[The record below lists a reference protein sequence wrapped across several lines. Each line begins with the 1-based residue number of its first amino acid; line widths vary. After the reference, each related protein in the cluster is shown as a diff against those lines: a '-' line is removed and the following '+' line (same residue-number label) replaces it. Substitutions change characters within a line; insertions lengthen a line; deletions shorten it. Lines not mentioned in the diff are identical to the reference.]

1 MGMLS
6 RMSTVVKA
14 KMNRLID
21 NAEDPK
27 ETLDYAYEKQLEM
40 LRDVKR
46 GVVEMVTAKRRLEIQ
61 AKKVRENVSR
71 LDDQA
76 RNALG
81 MAREDLARVALER
94 KQSALMELDG
104 LDQQVVDMEHE
115 QEKLTAAE
123 QRIQAKVQAFRNKKE
138 VIKAQYSAAQAQV
151 RIGSALSGLSEEMG
165 DVSLAVERAEH
176 KTESMRARA
185 GAIDE
190 LAAAGVLDD
199 PLGLGSGQD
208 DIDRELNKLSA
219 SASVESELAALKA
232 STGTGQP
239 KQLSGRPVMIIRI
252 LTEGQWRFPAALLDD
267 LNEIDHTI
275 VDVLAEDDEGEFR
288 DLLAKMIAIVKEH
301 GTPLALEELEESDAI
316 IPEPDITIEE
326 AKELF
331 VGTGVVP
338 G

>member
-46 GVVEMVTAKRRLEIQ
+46 GVVEMVTAKRRLELQ
-61 AKKVRENVSR
+61 AKKVRENVSK

-76 RNALG
+76 RKALG
-81 MAREDLARVALER
+81 MGREDLARVALER
-94 KQSALMELDG
+94 KQTALAELDG
-104 LDQQVVDMEHE
+104 LDQQIVDMEQE

-123 QRIQAKVQAFRNKKE
+123 QRIQAKVHAFRNRKE

-176 KTESMRARA
+176 KTESMKARA

-190 LAAAGVLDD
+190 LAEAGVLNDS
-199 PLGLGSGQD
+199 LGGGGQD
-208 DIDRELNKLSA
+208 DIDRELNKLAA

-232 STGTGQP
+232 STDTTTPQQ
-239 KQLSGRPVMIIRI
+239 KQLSG
-252 LTEGQWRFPAALLDD
+252 GQ
-267 LNEIDHTI
+267 
-275 VDVLAEDDEGEFR
+275 
-288 DLLAKMIAIVKEH
+288 
-301 GTPLALEELEESDAI
+301 S
-316 IPEPDITIEE
+316 
-326 AKELF
+326 
-331 VGTGVVP
+331 
-338 G
+338 

>member
-46 GVVEMVTAKRRLEIQ
+46 GVVEMVTAKRRLELQ
-61 AKKVRENVSR
+61 AKKARENVSK

-76 RNALG
+76 RKALG
-81 MAREDLARVALER
+81 MGREDLARVALER
-94 KQSALMELDG
+94 KQTALAELDG
-104 LDQQVVDMEHE
+104 LDQQIVDMEQE

-123 QRIQAKVQAFRNKKE
+123 QRIQAKVHAFRNRKE

-176 KTESMRARA
+176 KTESMKARA

-190 LAAAGVLDD
+190 LAEAGVLNDS
-199 PLGLGSGQD
+199 LGGGQD
-208 DIDRELNKLSA
+208 DIDRELSKLSA

-232 STGTGQP
+232 STGTDQP
-239 KQLSGRPVMIIRI
+239 QQKQLSG
-252 LTEGQWRFPAALLDD
+252 GQQ
-267 LNEIDHTI
+267 
-275 VDVLAEDDEGEFR
+275 
-288 DLLAKMIAIVKEH
+288 
-301 GTPLALEELEESDAI
+301 
-316 IPEPDITIEE
+316 
-326 AKELF
+326 
-331 VGTGVVP
+331 
-338 G
+338 

>member
-190 LAAAGVLDD
+190 LAAAGVLDA
-199 PLGLGSGQD
+199 PLGLGGGQD

-239 KQLSGRPVMIIRI
+239 KQLSG
-252 LTEGQWRFPAALLDD
+252 GQ
-267 LNEIDHTI
+267 
-275 VDVLAEDDEGEFR
+275 
-288 DLLAKMIAIVKEH
+288 
-301 GTPLALEELEESDAI
+301 S
-316 IPEPDITIEE
+316 
-326 AKELF
+326 
-331 VGTGVVP
+331 
-338 G
+338 

>member
-46 GVVEMVTAKRRLEIQ
+46 GVVEMVTAKRRLELQ
-61 AKKVRENVSR
+61 ATKARENVSK

-76 RNALG
+76 RKALG
-81 MAREDLARVALER
+81 MGREDLARVALER
-94 KQSALMELDG
+94 KQTALAELDG
-104 LDQQVVDMEHE
+104 LDQQIVDMEQE

-123 QRIQAKVQAFRNKKE
+123 QRIQAKVHAFRNRKE

-176 KTESMRARA
+176 KTESMKARA

-190 LAAAGVLDD
+190 LAEAGVLNDS
-199 PLGLGSGQD
+199 LGGGGQD
-208 DIDRELNKLSA
+208 DIDRELSKLSA

-232 STGTGQP
+232 STGTDQP
-239 KQLSGRPVMIIRI
+239 QQKQLSG
-252 LTEGQWRFPAALLDD
+252 GQ
-267 LNEIDHTI
+267 
-275 VDVLAEDDEGEFR
+275 
-288 DLLAKMIAIVKEH
+288 
-301 GTPLALEELEESDAI
+301 S
-316 IPEPDITIEE
+316 
-326 AKELF
+326 
-331 VGTGVVP
+331 
-338 G
+338 

>member
-46 GVVEMVTAKRRLEIQ
+46 GVVEMVTAKRRLELQ
-61 AKKVRENVSR
+61 AKKARENVSK

-76 RNALG
+76 RKALG
-81 MAREDLARVALER
+81 MGREDLARVALER
-94 KQSALMELDG
+94 KQTALAELDG
-104 LDQQVVDMEHE
+104 LDQQIVDMEQE

-123 QRIQAKVQAFRNKKE
+123 QRIQAKVHAFRNRKE

-176 KTESMRARA
+176 KTESMKARA

-190 LAAAGVLDD
+190 LAEAGVLNDS
-199 PLGLGSGQD
+199 LGGGGQD
-208 DIDRELNKLSA
+208 DIDRELSKLSA

-232 STGTGQP
+232 STDTTTPQQ
-239 KQLSGRPVMIIRI
+239 KQLSG
-252 LTEGQWRFPAALLDD
+252 GQ
-267 LNEIDHTI
+267 
-275 VDVLAEDDEGEFR
+275 
-288 DLLAKMIAIVKEH
+288 
-301 GTPLALEELEESDAI
+301 S
-316 IPEPDITIEE
+316 
-326 AKELF
+326 
-331 VGTGVVP
+331 
-338 G
+338 

>member
-46 GVVEMVTAKRRLEIQ
+46 GVVEMVTAKRRLELQ
-61 AKKVRENVSR
+61 AKKARENVSK

-76 RNALG
+76 RKALG
-81 MAREDLARVALER
+81 MGREDLARVALER
-94 KQSALMELDG
+94 KQTALAELDG
-104 LDQQVVDMEHE
+104 LDQQIVDMEQE

-123 QRIQAKVQAFRNKKE
+123 QRIQAKVHAFRNRKE
-138 VIKAQYSAAQAQV
+138 VIKAQYTAAQAQV

-176 KTESMRARA
+176 KTESMKARA

-199 PLGLGSGQD
+199 PLGGGQD
-208 DIDRELNKLSA
+208 DIDRELSKLSA
-219 SASVESELAALKA
+219 SAGVESELAALKA
-232 STGTGQP
+232 SVGTSDQ
-239 KQLSGRPVMIIRI
+239 KQLSG
-252 LTEGQWRFPAALLDD
+252 GQ
-267 LNEIDHTI
+267 
-275 VDVLAEDDEGEFR
+275 
-288 DLLAKMIAIVKEH
+288 
-301 GTPLALEELEESDAI
+301 S
-316 IPEPDITIEE
+316 
-326 AKELF
+326 
-331 VGTGVVP
+331 
-338 G
+338 

>member
-46 GVVEMVTAKRRLEIQ
+46 GVVEMVTAKRRLELQ
-61 AKKVRENVSR
+61 AKKARENVSR

-76 RNALG
+76 RKALG
-81 MAREDLARVALER
+81 MGREDLARVALER

-104 LDQQVVDMEHE
+104 LDQQIVDMEHE

-123 QRIQAKVQAFRNKKE
+123 QRIQAKVHAFRNKKE

-199 PLGLGSGQD
+199 PLALGGGQD

-239 KQLSGRPVMIIRI
+239 KQLSG
-252 LTEGQWRFPAALLDD
+252 GQ
-267 LNEIDHTI
+267 
-275 VDVLAEDDEGEFR
+275 
-288 DLLAKMIAIVKEH
+288 
-301 GTPLALEELEESDAI
+301 S
-316 IPEPDITIEE
+316 
-326 AKELF
+326 
-331 VGTGVVP
+331 
-338 G
+338 